1 MEPLTALIPL
11 TTARRVRKSVGSG
24 SYRSLNNIP
33 RYCAPSFSHLIKVL
47 CSHLFTLAV
56 WVSMCKLT
64 DKAQHLW
71 LQSHS
76 FYFISVWI
84 PPQPTTLP
92 LLKVLTHSCRWRERE
107 GWTATLT
114 WSVKYNRIN
123 LVWSGHYFSQGQ
135 MHTYPA
141 TVKPLV
147 LLRSAVHLNPPR
159 PALFLFLL
167 SWHWHLTI

>member
-24 SYRSLNNIP
+24 SYRSPNNIP
-33 RYCAPSFSHLIKVL
+33 RYCAPSFFHLIKVL

-107 GWTATLT
+107 GWTATLVCQIQQNKFG
-114 WSVKYNRIN
+114 VKRS
-123 LVWSGHYFSQGQ
+123 LFLSGSNAHISCNSQTLGS
-135 MHTYPA
+135 A
-141 TVKPLV
+141 PL
-147 LLRSAVHLNPPR
+147 SCPPE
-159 PALFLFLL
+159 PSQTCSFLFLL